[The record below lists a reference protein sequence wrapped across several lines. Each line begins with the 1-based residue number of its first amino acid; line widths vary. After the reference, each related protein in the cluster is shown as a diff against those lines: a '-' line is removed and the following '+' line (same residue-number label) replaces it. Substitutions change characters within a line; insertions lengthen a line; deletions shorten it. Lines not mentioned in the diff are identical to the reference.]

1 MGLVYYAHLIEKIVL
16 VMIIVVSVSG
26 FIVAGMIIDMLN
38 KREISNTY
46 KRVLSMAVITF
57 LFSLFLIL
65 ISPPREVLS
74 HMKDCGRGV
83 VLCQ

>member
-1 MGLVYYAHLIEKIVL
+1 MGLVYLIEKIVL

-38 KREISNTY
+38 KREISKTY
-46 KRVLSMAVITF
+46 KRVLSMAVVVF
-57 LFSLFLIL
+57 LFSLFLVL
-65 ISPPREVLS
+65 ISPPREVLH